1 MKIKI
6 TMANDEKFF
15 VDNDKY
21 TDIEKWIFN
30 NFKNGG
36 KWFRIHVGC
45 SYVLNIDQIVKIE
58 GVVE

>member
-1 MKIKI
+1 
-6 TMANDEKFF
+6 MANDEKFF